1 MATIALQGV
10 GKTYPGK
17 ESHYIQ
23 RNVDFT
29 IADGEFVVLVGPSGC
44 GKSTLLR
51 MIAGLEDISEGDI
64 RIDGERVNDTPPAK
78 RGLSMVFQSYALYA
92 HMSVFENIAFGL
104 KLARVPRAEIKIAV
118 HAVAKM
124 LQMEHLLDRR
134 PPQLSGGQR
143 QRVAIGRAIV
153 RKPRAF
159 LFDEPLSNLDAAL
172 RADMRVEIARLHKQ
186 LGATMVYVT
195 HDQVEAMTLAD
206 RIVVLGPAGVQ
217 QIGAPMHLYDRPANV
232 FVAGFIGGPKM
243 NLVPGTLEVDG
254 GLLVGGCRLPWHG
267 PGHAPEY
274 GKAGQVT
281 VGMRPEHLVPRPDG
295 TIRGEVLLV
304 ERLGAESYVHLA
316 VPGLDKPLMVVV
328 QGEPPAARAAWTVGP
343 MPGTLHVFDSAGLR
357 MEGQGTLP
365 APGSENQSTAG
376 PAGISEVA

>member
-1 MATIALQGV
+1 MAAIALQGV
-10 GKTYPGK
+10 GKTYLGK
-17 ESHYIQ
+17 EAQYIL
-23 RNVDFT
+23 RDVDFT
-29 IADGEFVVLVGPSGC
+29 IGDGEFVVLVGPSGC

-51 MIAGLEDISEGDI
+51 MIAGLEEISAGDI
-64 RIDGERVNDTPPAK
+64 LIDGECVNDTPPAK

-104 KLARVPRAEIKIAV
+104 RLARVPKADIKVAV
-118 HAVAKM
+118 HAVARM
-124 LQMEHLLDRR
+124 LQMEHLLERR

-217 QIGAPMHLYDRPANV
+217 QIGAPMHLYDRPANT
-232 FVAGFIGGPKM
+232 FVAGFIGSPRM
-243 NLVPGTLEVDG
+243 NLMQGRLDGAGRLWIGGVRLGWQAPAGTEAAD
-254 GLLVGGCRLPWHG
+254 
-267 PGHAPEY
+267 
-274 GKAGQVT
+274 VT
-281 VGMRPEHLVPRPDG
+281 VGIRPEHLAADPGGVID
-295 TIRGEVLLV
+295 GEVLLV
-304 ERLGAESYVHLA
+304 ERLGAESYVHLQVA
-316 VPGLDKPLMVVV
+316 GLDKPLMVVV
-328 QGEPPAARAAWTVGP
+328 QDEPPAAGIRWRVGP
-343 MPGTLHVFDSAGLR
+343 LAGRIHVFDHSGRRLEAR
-357 MEGQGTLP
+357 
-365 APGSENQSTAG
+365 APGLSA
-376 PAGISEVA
+376 ISGVA

>member
-17 ESHYIQ
+17 ESHYIL
-23 RNVDFT
+23 RGVDFT
-29 IADGEFVVLVGPSGC
+29 IEDGEFVVLVGPSGC

-51 MIAGLEDISEGDI
+51 MIAGLEEISAGEI
-64 RIDGERVNDTPPAK
+64 RIDGVTVNDTPPAK

-104 KLARVPRAEIKIAV
+104 GLARVPKAEIKVAV

-217 QIGAPMHLYDRPANV
+217 QIGAPMHLYDHPANV
-232 FVAGFIGGPKM
+232 FVAGFIGSPKM
-243 NLVPGTLEVDG
+243 NLATGTLDASGRLRLG
-254 GLLVGGCRLPWHG
+254 GATAGGAVLDWPAPAGAR
-267 PGHAPEY
+267 PGA
-274 GKAGQVT
+274 VT
-281 VGMRPEHLVPRPDG
+281 VGIRPEHLVADPHG
-295 TIRGEVLLV
+295 VIQGEVILV

-316 VPGLDKPLMVVV
+316 VAGLAKPLMVVV
-328 QGEPPAARAAWTVGP
+328 KGEPPAANAAWRVGP
-343 MPGTLHVFDSAGLR
+343 MTGRVHVFDEGGLR
-357 MEGQGTLP
+357 IEPHNPNNL
-365 APGSENQSTAG
+365 TAG
-376 PAGISEVA
+376 VAGAAEAA

>member
-1 MATIALQGV
+1 MAAIALQGV

-17 ESHYIQ
+17 EARHIL

-51 MIAGLEDISEGDI
+51 MIAGLEEISEGAI
-64 RIDGERVNDTPPAK
+64 HIGGERVNETPPAK

-92 HMSVFENIAFGL
+92 HMTVFENIAFSL
-104 KLARVPRAEIKIAV
+104 RLARVPKAEIRSAV
-118 HAVAKM
+118 QEVARM
-124 LQMEHLLDRR
+124 LQMEHLLERR

-232 FVAGFIGGPKM
+232 FVAGFIGSPKM
-243 NLVPGTLEVDG
+243 NLVPGRLDVHGDLVVGNARIG
-254 GLLVGGCRLPWHG
+254 GHGAAGG
-267 PGHAPEY
+267 ASD
-274 GKAGQVT
+274 VT
-281 VGMRPEHLVPRPDG
+281 VGIRPEHLVPDAQGP
-295 TIRGEVLLV
+295 IRGNVLLV
-304 ERLGAESYVHLA
+304 ERLGADSYVHLA
-316 VPGLDKPLMVVV
+316 VAGLEKPLMAVV
-328 QGEPPAARAAWTVGP
+328 QGEPPAAGEPWAVAPLAGRV
-343 MPGTLHVFDSAGLR
+343 HVFDARGLR
-357 MEGQGTLP
+357 IESVTNP
-365 APGSENQSTAG
+365 STAG
-376 PAGISEVA
+376 TPGIPEVA

>member
-1 MATIALQGV
+1 MATIELQAV
-10 GKTYPGK
+10 AKTYPGK
-17 ESHYIQ
+17 DAQYIL
-23 RNVDFT
+23 RGIDFL
-29 IADGEFVVLVGPSGC
+29 IEDGEFVVLVGPSGC

-51 MIAGLEDISEGDI
+51 MIAGLEEISAGEI

-104 KLARVPRAEIKIAV
+104 RLARVPKAEIKVAV

-124 LQMEHLLDRR
+124 LQMEHLLQRR

-206 RIVVLGPAGVQ
+206 RIVVLGPNGVQ

-232 FVAGFIGGPKM
+232 FVAGFIGSPKM
-243 NLVPGTLEVDG
+243 NLIPATLD
-254 GLLVGGCRLPWHG
+254 
-267 PGHAPEY
+267 A
-274 GKAGQVT
+274 AGQLHIGTVRLDWTDVRQPQAGAEVT
-281 VGMRPEHLVPRPDG
+281 TGIRPEHLVADPHGAIEG
-295 TIRGEVLLV
+295 TVLLV

-328 QGEPPAARAAWTVGP
+328 SDEPPTVDARWRVTPVAGR
-343 MPGTLHVFDSAGLR
+343 MHVFDRDGLR
-357 MEGQGTLP
+357 MEASAQATSSL
-365 APGSENQSTAG
+365 
-376 PAGISEVA
+376 EVVAKVS

>member
-23 RNVDFT
+23 RNVGFT

-51 MIAGLEDISEGDI
+51 MIAGLEEISEGEI
-64 RIDGERVNDTPPAK
+64 RIDGERVNDTPPAQ

-92 HMSVFENIAFGL
+92 HMSVYENIAFGL
-104 KLARVPRAEIKIAV
+104 KLARVPRAEIRTAV
-118 HAVAKM
+118 HGVAKM

-232 FVAGFIGGPKM
+232 FVAGFIGSPKM
-243 NLVPGTLEVDG
+243 NLVPGTLDAAG
-254 GLLVGGCRLPWHG
+254 FLLVGGCRLPWSAAAG
-267 PGHAPEY
+267 GQ
-274 GKAGQVT
+274 AGQVT

-295 TIRGEVLLV
+295 AIRGEVLLV

-328 QGEPPAARAAWTVGP
+328 QGEPPAARAAWAVSP
-343 MPGTLHVFDSAGLR
+343 APGTLHVFDGAGLR
-357 MEGQGTLP
+357 MEGQGVAP
-365 APGSENQSTAG
+365 APGIENQSTAG

>member
-1 MATIALQGV
+1 MATIELQAV
-10 GKTYPGK
+10 AKTYPGK
-17 ESHYIQ
+17 DAQYIL
-23 RNVDFT
+23 RGIDFL
-29 IADGEFVVLVGPSGC
+29 IEDGEFVVLVGPSGC

-51 MIAGLEDISEGDI
+51 MIAGLEEISAGEI

-104 KLARVPRAEIKIAV
+104 RLARVPKAEIKVAV

-124 LQMEHLLDRR
+124 LQMEHLLQRR

-206 RIVVLGPAGVQ
+206 RIVVLGPNGVQ

-232 FVAGFIGGPKM
+232 FVAGFIGSPKM
-243 NLVPGTLEVDG
+243 NLFPATLD
-254 GLLVGGCRLPWHG
+254 
-267 PGHAPEY
+267 A
-274 GKAGQVT
+274 AGQLHIGTVRLDWADARQPQAGSEVT
-281 VGMRPEHLVPRPDG
+281 VGIRPEHLVADPQGAIEG
-295 TIRGEVLLV
+295 TVLLV

-328 QGEPPAARAAWTVGP
+328 SDEPPTVDARWRVAPVAGRV
-343 MPGTLHVFDSAGLR
+343 HVFDRNGLR
-357 MEGQGTLP
+357 MDASAQTTSSG
-365 APGSENQSTAG
+365 
-376 PAGISEVA
+376 EVVAKVS